1 MSLRR
6 SHLIAAVAA
15 LAVAF
20 IAAFAIGKAT
30 AGTDES
36 PSEAKSA
43 DVSSRSAGVPK
54 LEPVGDVPALRAAP
68 ERTTTSASGGSTDS
82 SSSSGSSSSPAPSPT
97 PAPTPTPSP
106 TPAPNGGGFGGEG

>member
-1 MSLRR
+1 LSLRR
-6 SHLIAAVAA
+6 SHLIAALAA

-36 PSEAKSA
+36 PSHAKSA
-43 DVSSRSAGVPK
+43 DVFSGSAYMLR
-54 LEPVGDVPALRAAP
+54 LESVGNVPALRGAP
-68 ERTTTSASGGSTDS
+68 ESTTTSASGGSTDS
-82 SSSSGSSSSPAPSPT
+82 SSSSGSISSPAPSPT